1 MKKSFLK
8 KSVSILL
15 IFIFSFFAFSCE
27 KNRKS
32 NYYDKNR
39 RLEILDAQ
47 AQYSEEYIQNAN
59 HRFTKIAKS
68 LILSYTSFS
77 YNESELSNLFNETLI
92 PILYKVNIYEEEL
105 DEVLS
110 LLEGYLDENDGTISK
125 KPLFLS
131 IYDTCLYV
139 LGEERSARLIYEVL
153 VVKLTNDV
161 KNYNEK
167 YDKLGYSFYKTDAN
181 RCSALREDL
190 LALGEEKFRDA
201 LTIAT
206 TVLSSFSS
214 LSAEVNENAFLLTD
228 EELLFILERHGKNLT
243 ERSLSEEEWQT
254 LGGIFSEYA
263 SARPKTLNSAVVYA
277 LKSYT
282 HSDVYDESNPKTLY
296 QSKYFAT
303 LMKAMPKMVSL
314 YTELSKKLSENG
326 DFSLSSTAE
335 EKRFAIISALAE
347 CDGEIRALDLALR
360 SYGTTESEY
369 LKDNV
374 SKNADAE
381 ALEAFLNGN
390 TPITCEEL
398 ISALSDMKESG
409 VAEDD
414 ALLDLLTSY
423 VFSYSPYL
431 AFTISLNY

>member
-1 MKKSFLK
+1 MGFWS
-8 KSVSILL
+8 
-15 IFIFSFFAFSCE
+15 
-27 KNRKS
+27 
-32 NYYDKNR
+32 
-39 RLEILDAQ
+39 
-47 AQYSEEYIQNAN
+47 
-59 HRFTKIAKS
+59 
-68 LILSYTSFS
+68 
-77 YNESELSNLFNETLI
+77 
-92 PILYKVNIYEEEL
+92 
-105 DEVLS
+105 
-110 LLEGYLDENDGTISK
+110 
-125 KPLFLS
+125 
-131 IYDTCLYV
+131 
-139 LGEERSARLIYEVL
+139 
-153 VVKLTNDV
+153 
-161 KNYNEK
+161 
-167 YDKLGYSFYKTDAN
+167 
-181 RCSALREDL
+181 
-190 LALGEEKFRDA
+190 
-201 LTIAT
+201 
-206 TVLSSFSS
+206 
-214 LSAEVNENAFLLTD
+214 
-228 EELLFILERHGKNLT
+228 
-243 ERSLSEEEWQT
+243 
-254 LGGIFSEYA
+254 
-263 SARPKTLNSAVVYA
+263 SARPKPLNSAVVYA

-303 LMKAMPKMVSL
+303 LMKAMPKVVSL

-369 LKDNV
+369 LKDSV